1 MTPLGFPVIHNTHT
15 LHKEFSNVAL
25 KNVFSA
31 LLLSHDKGSLAVARK
46 VLEQYGIDPT
56 MVSSPAELD
65 DLIRGR
71 RYDLAVIDS
80 DFPGAA
86 TVGCLDVASRWN
98 GISVVLRGRN
108 GVQVRGRRIHLLVP
122 KPFSSEILSRGIKAA
137 YTTMAKKRLATYR
150 HPVTLKLLFGRLLQD
165 GLQRPVERA
174 TVVNLS
180 HTGLCLS
187 TPELLP
193 AGALVIGNLPLPESD
208 QSVNIAGTVIWSDTT
223 GKTGLKF
230 QRLSNFEQ
238 KKLHHHLDP
247 RLPWRV
253 DFLFSQ
259 D

>member
-1 MTPLGFPVIHNTHT
+1 MAQLGFPVIHSHT
-15 LHKEFSNVAL
+15 LNKELNNVAL

-31 LLLSHDKGSLAVARK
+31 LLLSHDKSSLAVARK
-46 VLEQYGIDPT
+46 VLEQYGIDATTVP
-56 MVSSPAELD
+56 SSADLD
-65 DLIRGR
+65 EHIRRR

-86 TVGCLDVASRWN
+86 AVGCLDVASRWN
-98 GISVVLRGRN
+98 GISVVLRGNN

-122 KPFSSEILSRGIKAA
+122 KPFSPEVLSRGIKAA

-150 HPVTLKLLFGRLLQD
+150 HPVTLKLLFGRLLQN

-187 TPELLP
+187 TPDVLP
-193 AGALVIGNLPLPESD
+193 AGALVIGNLPLPGSD

-230 QRLSNFEQ
+230 QRLSSFEQ
-238 KKLHHHLDP
+238 KKLHQHLDP
-247 RLPWRV
+247 QLPWRV